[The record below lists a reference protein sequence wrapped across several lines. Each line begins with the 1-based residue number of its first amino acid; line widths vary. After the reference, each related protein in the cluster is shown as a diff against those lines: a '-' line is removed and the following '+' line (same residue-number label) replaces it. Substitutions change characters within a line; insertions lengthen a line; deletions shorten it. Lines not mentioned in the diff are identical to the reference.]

1 VTAGID
7 QGTVPAPGSEIL
19 NLHGQGYLGALGA
32 GAQAILVG
40 FFGTPDGSAAGD
52 GKFIGS
58 QHFVDQ
64 VSR

>member
-1 VTAGID
+1 MARATSARSARVRR
-7 QGTVPAPGSEIL
+7 PSWS
-19 NLHGQGYLGALGA
+19 
-32 GAQAILVG
+32 G